1 MLFNSVIFFLFFTIL
16 FSIYWNIQHF
26 YRKYLLILAGIVFY
40 GYASLQF
47 LLHFF
52 LVILINF
59 LFHKSIH
66 LTKKKSSLVFIIVLN
81 VLNLGFFKYFY
92 FFCNV
97 LLGLTGNNY
106 FKELPQNLHIT
117 FPLAISFYTFQII
130 ALQIDSYRGKLEK
143 SFSITDF
150 FLFILFFPV
159 LIAGPIMR
167 STDFFP
173 NLEKK
178 EPVRQDII
186 NATYLMISGIIKKV
200 LLADSLSQTV
210 SPVFNAPLEY
220 HSSQIILV
228 AFIYVIQLFFDFS
241 GLTDMARSVALYL
254 GFHIPENFKA
264 PFFSRSLS
272 EFWTRWHITLSTWL
286 RDYLYFSMGGSRVPR
301 LQIYFNVI
309 VTMTIGGFWHGP
321 DFTFMAW
328 GLYWGICLGIERF
341 ITEDLKIDLYPKKIY
356 SSILSSFVVTTIAA
370 ISVLMFRSNST
381 SYMIDI
387 FKSLFINFKQNLQI
401 TLYSNDGKWLID
413 GLKLI
418 QTEEPFH
425 LKEMTNLD
433 SVFLLFILFLLAHL
447 VQYKEGILDR
457 FKKYDPYLVIILG
470 VITVFLLTTLS
481 QDGNDFIYYKF

>member
-1 MLFNSVIFFLFFTIL
+1 MLFNSVIFFLFFTIV
-16 FSIYWNIQHF
+16 FSIYWNSKYS
-26 YRKYLLILAGIVFY
+26 YRKFILIFAGMVFY
-40 GYASLQF
+40 GYASFPF
-47 LLHFF
+47 LLHFLF
-52 LVILINF
+52 VILINF
-59 LFHKSIH
+59 LFHKSIII
-66 LTKKKSSLVFIIVLN
+66 TKKKSILGLIIGLN

-97 LLGLTGNNY
+97 LLELTGITY
-106 FKELPQNLHIT
+106 FKELPQTFHVS
-117 FPLAISFYTFQII
+117 FPLAISFYTFQLI
-130 ALQIDSYRGKLEK
+130 ALQMDTYRGKLEK
-143 SFSITDF
+143 SLSISEF
-150 FLFILFFPV
+150 FMFILFFPV

-167 STDFFP
+167 TSDFFP

-178 EPVRQDII
+178 EPVREDII
-186 NATYLMISGIIKKV
+186 SATYLMMSGIIKKV

-254 GFHIPENFKA
+254 GFKIPENFKA

-286 RDYLYFSMGGSRVPR
+286 RDYLYFAMGGSRVPR

-328 GLYWGICLGIERF
+328 GLYWGICLGIERYV
-341 ITEDLKIDLYPKKIY
+341 TEDLKIDLYPKKIY
-356 SSILSSFVVTTIAA
+356 SSILSAFFVTTIAA
-370 ISVLMFRSNST
+370 ISVLMFRSNNT

-387 FKSLFINFKQNLQI
+387 FKSIFINYKENLQI
-401 TLYSNDGKWLID
+401 SLNSNGGTWLID
-413 GLKLI
+413 GMRLI
-418 QTEEPFH
+418 QSEEPFR
-425 LKEMTNLD
+425 LRELSNLD
-433 SVFLLFILFLLAHL
+433 SVILLFIVFLLAHF

-457 FKKYDPYLVIILG
+457 FRKFDPYLVVILG

>member
-1 MLFNSVIFFLFFTIL
+1 MLFNSVIFFLFFTVV
-16 FSIYWNIQHF
+16 FSIYWNSKYS
-26 YRKYLLILAGIVFY
+26 YRKYILIFAGMVFY
-40 GYASLQF
+40 GYASLPF
-47 LLHFF
+47 LVHFLF
-52 LVILINF
+52 VILINY
-59 LFHKSIH
+59 LFHRSLI
-66 LTKKKSSLVFIIVLN
+66 LTKKKSILGLIIGLN

-97 LLGLTGNNY
+97 LLETTGNT
-106 FKELPQNLHIT
+106 FFREFPQTFHVS
-117 FPLAISFYTFQII
+117 FPLAISFYTFQLI
-130 ALQIDSYRGKLEK
+130 ALQMDSYRGKLEK
-143 SFSITDF
+143 SLSFSEF
-150 FLFILFFPV
+150 FMFILFFPV

-167 STDFFP
+167 TSDFFP

-178 EPVRQDII
+178 EPLREDVIS
-186 NATYLMISGIIKKV
+186 ATYLMMSGIIKKV

-254 GFHIPENFKA
+254 GFTIPENFKA

-301 LQIYFNVI
+301 LQIYFNLI

-356 SSILSSFVVTTIAA
+356 SSILSAFFVTTIAA

-387 FKSLFINFKQNLQI
+387 FKSIFINYKENLQI
-401 TLYSNDGKWLID
+401 SLNSNGGKWLID
-413 GLKLI
+413 GMQLI
-418 QTEEPFH
+418 QSEEPFR
-425 LKEMTNLD
+425 LKELSNLD
-433 SVFLLFILFLLAHL
+433 SVILLFVIFLLAHL

-457 FKKYDPYLVIILG
+457 FRRFDPYLVIFLG